1 MIQFC
6 AWGILGNI
14 VSEKWKFLTFFFLN
28 DDPSLMREKDGFEHT
43 PLEAHDTP

>member
-1 MIQFC
+1 MPGEF
-6 AWGILGNI
+6 WVILSQKI
-14 VSEKWKFLTFFFLN
+14 KMVEVLDYFFFN